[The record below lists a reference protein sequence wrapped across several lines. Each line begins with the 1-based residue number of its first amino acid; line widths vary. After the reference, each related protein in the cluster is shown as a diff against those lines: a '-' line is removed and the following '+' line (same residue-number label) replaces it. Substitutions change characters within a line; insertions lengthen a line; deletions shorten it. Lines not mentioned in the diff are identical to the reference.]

1 MKKQDIV
8 RLIECHQLGD
18 HSGFRQQALKIA
30 QEFDA
35 VGDHEIGAY
44 IMRLISGVGIFVPQ
58 SQGSAH
64 TEGSTELDEQDL
76 VYLERCSLST
86 EELYLPD
93 AIVDDFKGAARAV
106 TRHMGINRLLFTGK
120 PGTGKTE
127 AAHAFAKLLDRR
139 LYAVSFAALI
149 DSKLGETIKNIAA
162 LFREINAL
170 GEPWKAVVLFDE
182 IDALALNR
190 ISSQDLR
197 EMGRAVSAFLKGL
210 DELNGEIVLIA
221 TTNLLAEMDRALVRR
236 FDCVIDFDRYER
248 NDLTEIAVK
257 LLDRYLQL
265 ARIKYRNVRLFKKIL
280 AVPEQLPS
288 PGELKNLIK
297 TAVGFSDP
305 QDETDYLKRFYKAL
319 LPQENLSV
327 AELMIR
333 GFSVRELE
341 ILTGIPKSSVARNL
355 RKPDDNL
362 TTDGEEAE
370 DE

>member
-35 VGDHEIGAY
+35 MGDHEIGAY

-58 SQGSAH
+58 SQGSTN
-64 TEGSTELDEQDL
+64 TEESSEFDGEELI
-76 VYLERCSLST
+76 YLERCSLST

-106 TRHMGINRLLFTGK
+106 MRHMGINRLLFTGK

-127 AAHAFAKLLDRR
+127 ATHAFAKLLERR
-139 LYAVSFAALI
+139 LYSVNFSALI

-236 FDCVIDFDRYER
+236 FDCVIDFDRYGRE
-248 NDLTEIAVK
+248 DLTEIAVK

-265 ARIKYRNVRLFKKIL
+265 AKIKYRNVRLFRKML
-280 AVPEQLPS
+280 LVPEQLPS
-288 PGELKNLIK
+288 PGELKNLLK

-305 QDETDYLKRFYKAL
+305 QDETDYLKRLYKAL
-319 LPQENLSV
+319 VSQEKLSV
-327 AELMIR
+327 PELIGR
-333 GFSVRELE
+333 GFSVRDLE
-341 ILTGIPKSSVARNL
+341 ILTGISKSSVARNL
-355 RKPDDNL
+355 RKPDDNS
-362 TTDGEEAE
+362 TIDVEEGGR
-370 DE
+370 